1 MHTWGSHASHHV
13 HSVHS
18 TVVGACVHVRRWRAC
33 ARVCVRRR
41 ACRSQ
46 MQFLNAV
53 VEHVTRCEVV
63 VKCGRSNMVV
73 ARVLWGSCRLL
84 KVLRRSVYCK
94 SQLDVFVDVL
104 VGVSATSLCA
114 TR

>member
-1 MHTWGSHASHHV
+1 MCACMCAASCRR
-13 HSVHS
+13 SRMQ
-18 TVVGACVHVRRWRAC
+18 CV
-33 ARVCVRRR
+33 
-41 ACRSQ
+41 S
-46 MQFLNAV
+46 AV
-53 VEHVTRCEVV
+53 VQHFARCEVV

-94 SQLDVFVDVL
+94 SQPDVFVDVL
-104 VGVSATSLCA
+104 VGVSATSMCA

>member
-1 MHTWGSHASHHV
+1 MCAG
-13 HSVHS
+13 
-18 TVVGACVHVRRWRAC
+18 GVHVRVYVCGVGVSLTDA
-33 ARVCVRRR
+33 VCV
-41 ACRSQ
+41 S
-46 MQFLNAV
+46 AV
-53 VEHVTRCEVV
+53 VQQFARCEVV

-84 KVLRRSVYCK
+84 QVLRRSVYCK